1 MNLPRK
7 GAATAIDM
15 AAAIAGGAAGE
26 VSLAR
31 DMIAVH
37 GSEAGVVARSN
48 ARVAA
53 LGGEG
58 SRAKFWIRVLG
69 IIQREQTGKPLRAM
83 DDLGG

>member
-1 MNLPRK
+1 MP
-7 GAATAIDM
+7 AATA
-15 AAAIAGGAAGE
+15 AASGAAGE

-37 GSEAGVVARSN
+37 GSEAGVVARDN

-69 IIQREQTGKPLRAM
+69 IIQREQTGKPLRTAE
-83 DDLGG
+83 DQGD